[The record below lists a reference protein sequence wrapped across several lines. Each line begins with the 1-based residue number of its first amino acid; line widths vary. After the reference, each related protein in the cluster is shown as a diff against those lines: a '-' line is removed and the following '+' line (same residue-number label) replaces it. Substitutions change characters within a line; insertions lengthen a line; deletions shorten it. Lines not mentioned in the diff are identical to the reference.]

1 MNVKALIPHN
11 CFNPAGRK
19 GLFFL
24 LLSGL
29 QCYLMSW
36 FLFPCDITPER
47 IPFAVSS
54 CVTNWHL
61 LLLSFF
67 VCVWLRKYCPLT
79 ATAALPLIVLAIQ
92 EHIYHGKLLFT
103 SAVFVTLWCSC
114 AGLYNGTEE
123 NIQILVQP

>member
-1 MNVKALIPHN
+1 MNVKVLIPHN

-19 GLFFL
+19 GLFL

-54 CVTNWHL
+54 CVTNWHIATSQFL
-61 LLLSFF
+61 C
-67 VCVWLRKYCPLT
+67 VCV
-79 ATAALPLIVLAIQ
+79 A
-92 EHIYHGKLLFT
+92 
-103 SAVFVTLWCSC
+103 
-114 AGLYNGTEE
+114 
-123 NIQILVQP
+123 